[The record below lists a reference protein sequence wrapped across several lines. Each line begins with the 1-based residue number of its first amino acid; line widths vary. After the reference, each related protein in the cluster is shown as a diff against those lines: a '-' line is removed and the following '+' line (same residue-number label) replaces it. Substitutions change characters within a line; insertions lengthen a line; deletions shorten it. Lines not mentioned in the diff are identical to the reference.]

1 MATIGRKN
9 VHGKGGVRF
18 KAGFTSSKKKSM
30 LRNTVTDLIIYGKVE
45 ATLAFA
51 KELSAYADRLVTYG
65 KKGDLNS
72 RRLAAAKMRPT
83 NTNKDGKTALQ
94 VLFNDIAPAYKDRNG
109 GYTRILKTGN
119 RLGDAA
125 EMVILELVE
134 KTKKEEKAASKAD
147 KKADKKAENK

>member
-18 KAGFTSSKKKSM
+18 KTGFTSSKYKSM

-51 KELSAYADRLVTYG
+51 KELARYADRLVIYG

-72 RRLAAAKMRPT
+72 RRLAAAKMRST
-83 NTNKDGKTALQ
+83 VTNKEGKTALQ
-94 VLFNDIAPAYKDRNG
+94 VLFNEIAPSFKDRNG
-109 GYTRILKTGN
+109 GYTSVLKSGV
-119 RLGDAA
+119 RRGDNAVTA
-125 EMVILELVE
+125 IVTWV
-134 KTKKEEKAASKAD
+134 K
-147 KKADKKAENK
+147 

>member
-18 KAGFTSSKKKSM
+18 KTGFTSSKYKSM

-51 KELSAYADRLVTYG
+51 KELARYADRLVTYG

-72 RRLAAAKMRPT
+72 RRLAAAKMRST
-83 NTNKDGKTALQ
+83 VTNKDGKTALQ
-94 VLFNDIAPAYKDRNG
+94 ILFNEIAPSFKDRNG
-109 GYTRILKTGN
+109 GYTSVLKSGV
-119 RLGDAA
+119 RRGDNAVTA
-125 EMVILELVE
+125 IVTWV
-134 KTKKEEKAASKAD
+134 K
-147 KKADKKAENK
+147 